1 MAKLSVSSG
10 RRGRPLSIDPEKEL
24 QELIFK
30 DIPKAKER
38 LAEFRKE
45 TSGLRDPAILGT
57 ETELPNFIQSTLDIL
72 ADIQENQS
80 IDYESLKQLKK
91 DLKTTRQLESKQQRV
106 YGRALEEKIFEDYRK
121 TLLRQDSTSSDIV
134 LESNKRVLSKLE
146 KLSRQQRQKFFFSRS
161 YQDPRTMS
169 KEYKRLIAWAE
180 KKTGRKQLTVE
191 EAWAILR
198 EEQVGGFEE

>member
-30 DIPKAKER
+30 DIPKAKAR
-38 LAEFRKE
+38 LSEFRKE
-45 TSGLRDPAILGT
+45 TSGLRDSAILGT
-57 ETELPNFIQSTLDIL
+57 ETELPNFIQSTLDVL

-91 DLKTTRQLESKQQRV
+91 DLRTTRELKSKQARV
-106 YGRALEEKIFEDYRK
+106 YGRALEEKIFEDYES
-121 TLLRQDSTSSDIV
+121 TLLRQNSTSSDFV
-134 LESNKRVLSKLE
+134 LQSNKRVLSKLE
-146 KLSRQQRQKFFFSRS
+146 KMTKQQRQKFFFSRS
-161 YQDPRTMS
+161 YQDPRTMTQ
-169 KEYKRLIAWAE
+169 EYKRLVAWASN
-180 KKTGRKQLTVE
+180 KAGRQVTVA

-198 EEQVGGFEE
+198 EEKVEEFEE

>member
-24 QELIFK
+24 QELIFR

-45 TSGLRDPAILGT
+45 TSGLRDAAILGT
-57 ETELPNFIQSTLDIL
+57 ETELPDFIQSTIDIL

-91 DLKTTRQLESKQQRV
+91 NLRTTRELKSKQKRV
-106 YGRALEEKIFEDYRK
+106 YGRALDEKIFEDYQK
-121 TLLRQDSTSSDIV
+121 TLLRQDSTSSDFV
-134 LESNKRVLSKLE
+134 LQSNKRVLGKLE
-146 KLSRQQRQKFFFSRS
+146 KMTKQQRQKFFFSRG
-161 YQDPRTMS
+161 YQDPATMR
-169 KEYKRLIAWAE
+169 KDYKRLVAWAS
-180 KKTGRKQLTVE
+180 KKVGRQLTVD
-191 EAWAILR
+191 EAWAVVR
-198 EEQVGGFEE
+198 EERLEEFEE

>member
-1 MAKLSVSSG
+1 MAKLSVRSG

-45 TSGLRDPAILGT
+45 TSGLRDAAILGT

-91 DLKTTRQLESKQQRV
+91 DLRTTRELKSKQSRV
-106 YGRALEEKIFEDYRK
+106 YGRALEEKIFEDYES
-121 TLLRQDSTSSDIV
+121 TLLRQNSTASDFV
-134 LESNKRVLSKLE
+134 LQSNKRVLSKLE
-146 KLSRQQRQKFFFSRS
+146 KMTKQQRQKFFFSRN
-161 YQDPRTMS
+161 YQDPRTMTN
-169 KEYKRLIAWAE
+169 EYKRLVAWASN
-180 KKTGRKQLTVE
+180 KVGRQVTVA

-198 EEQVGGFEE
+198 EEKVEEFEE